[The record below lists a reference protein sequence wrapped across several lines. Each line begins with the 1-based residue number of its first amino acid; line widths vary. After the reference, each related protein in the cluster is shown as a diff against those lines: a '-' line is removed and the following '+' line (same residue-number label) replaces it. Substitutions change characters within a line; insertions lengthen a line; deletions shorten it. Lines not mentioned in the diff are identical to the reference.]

1 MATCKISSKEFIKN
15 SFLPQIAVACSPS
28 ATQICQKNNLSFTE
42 LLQPFCKLG
51 TEGMLLKY
59 LINLSY

>member
-1 MATCKISSKEFIKN
+1 MATCKLTSKEFIKN
-15 SFLPQIAVACSPS
+15 SFLPQIAVTCSPA

-51 TEGMLLKY
+51 NEG
-59 LINLSY
+59 I